1 MTINIKKRQIVLP
14 GDKLATKG
22 SEYLLG
28 KGVYDKDDTIFS
40 AVLGLADPEERKVS
54 VIPFTTVYL
63 PQKYQQVI
71 GKVVGTN
78 QSGWWVDIGTP
89 TNAFLHYTE
98 GGMFLRD
105 EDRSDLERFY
115 PVDSYVCVKIKEINY
130 PRVDLTMRGS
140 FFKKIVAG
148 KILRINP
155 SKVPRVLGK
164 HNSMIAAL
172 QAYSK
177 AKIIVGYNGYI
188 YIRGT
193 PTAEDSIIQI
203 LDFIEKNAHKEG
215 ITDIVEEKLKSIF
228 GEIDKSTIVDSSNND
243 YDQENESEDEGD
255 EEKIE
260 ITRRKEG
267 EQ

>member
-1 MTINIKKRQIVLP
+1 MTTIIKQRQLVLP

-22 SEYLLG
+22 SEYILG

-40 AVLGLADPEERKVS
+40 AVLGLADIDERKIG
-54 VIPFTTVYL
+54 VIMFNTVYL
-63 PQKYQQVI
+63 PQTYQQVI

-89 TNAFLHYTE
+89 TPAFLHYTE

-105 EDRSDLERFY
+105 EDRSHLARFY
-115 PVDSYVCVKIKEINY
+115 PIGSYVCVKIKDINY
-130 PRVDLTMRGS
+130 PRVDLTMRGT

-148 KILRINP
+148 KILSINP

-164 HNSMIAAL
+164 HNTMIATL

-188 YIRGT
+188 YVRGT
-193 PTAEDSIIQI
+193 PTAEDTIMDV

-215 ITDIVEEKLKSIF
+215 ITDIVEEKLKAVF
-228 GEIDKSTIVDSSNND
+228 GEVDKNAIIDSSNQD
-243 YDQENESEDEGD
+243 DDQDVEE
-255 EEKIE
+255 EEKME
-260 ITRRKEG
+260 ER
-267 EQ
+267 Q